1 MDRTRKL
8 NLPEYEFRYRN
19 SEQKIEIY
27 DEFRKK
33 FVVLTPEEWVRQN
46 ILKYLHIDK
55 NIPLG
60 LMAIEKGLTVNRL
73 KKRTDILVFNN
84 KGIASMIVEC
94 KAPDVI
100 LDQNVFEQI
109 ARYNMTLKVKY
120 LLVTNGI
127 NHYCCKINFD
137 NKSYV
142 YLDNIPDYGIL
153 NE

>member
-1 MDRTRKL
+1 
-8 NLPEYEFRYRN
+8 
-19 SEQKIEIY
+19 
-27 DEFRKK
+27 
-33 FVVLTPEEWVRQN
+33 
-46 ILKYLHIDK
+46 
-55 NIPLG
+55 
-60 LMAIEKGLTVNRL
+60 
-73 KKRTDILVFNN
+73 
-84 KGIASMIVEC
+84 MIVEC
-94 KAPDVI
+94 KAPDVM

>member
-19 SEQKIEIY
+19 SEQKIEIF

-55 NIPLG
+55 NIPPG
-60 LMAIEKGLTVNRL
+60 LMAIERGLTVNRL
-73 KKRTDILVFNN
+73 KKRTDILIFNN

-94 KAPDVI
+94 KAPEVI

-137 NKSYV
+137 DKSYV
-142 YLDNIPDYGIL
+142 YLNNIPDYDIL
-153 NE
+153 NQ